1 MWHSQEMELTKDE
14 KKELLV
20 YLIGEAD
27 KEFSKLKD
35 HFELTGRIEP
45 RAAARA
51 SNMMGL
57 IKHKG

>member
-1 MWHSQEMELTKDE
+1 MELTKDE

-20 YLIGEAD
+20 YLIGEAH
-27 KEFSKLKD
+27 KEFANVKS
-35 HFELTGRIEP
+35 HFEITGRIEP

-57 IKHKG
+57 IKSKGLV